1 MLWSEIK
8 KWANSNGVEV
18 VKNGDKFIWRRTG
31 VNELPST
38 INDKNK
44 KVRLWDVLG
53 VPAKTFKS
61 RRAAIKAEEAAVGV
75 IVWNHCDE
83 LSLAAKDI
91 FNTITEN
98 KFVEHQENY
107 CRDSVRFV
115 HER

>member
-18 VKNGDKFIWRRTG
+18 VKNGDKFLWRRTG
-31 VNELPST
+31 VKELPST
-38 INDKNK
+38 MNDKNK
-44 KVRLWDVLG
+44 MVRLWGLTG
-53 VPAKTFKS
+53 VVKPFKS

-75 IVWNHCDE
+75 IVWNDTDE

-107 CRDSVRFV
+107 CKDV
-115 HER
+115 

>member
-8 KWANSNGVEV
+8 KWANDHGVEI
-18 VKNGDKFIWRRTG
+18 VKDRDKFLWRRTG
-31 VNELPST
+31 VKELPST
-38 INDKNK
+38 MNDKNK
-44 KVRLWDVLG
+44 TVRLWDLTG
-53 VPAKTFKS
+53 VVETFKS

-75 IVWNHCDE
+75 IVWNHCGE

-107 CRDSVRFV
+107 CRAC
-115 HER
+115 E